1 MTAEQFNKASFDKE
15 TAVIYKG
22 EVRIVVAVIFNR
34 GRIGLHNFKRK
45 NQTEWVDFKDCEI

>member
-1 MTAEQFNKASFDKE
+1 MTAEQFNAASFDKE

-34 GRIGLHNFKRK
+34 GRIGLYSFKRK
-45 NQTEWVDFKDCEI
+45 NQTEWVNYQDCEM

>member
-1 MTAEQFNKASFDKE
+1 MTADQFNKASFDKE

-34 GRIGLHNFKRK
+34 GRIGLHNHNRK
-45 NQTEWVDFKDCEI
+45 NQTEWVNYQDCEM